1 MMVVIVVMT
10 MSVGGR
16 PVRMMLHHRMV
27 VLNPSIITPLIM
39 LVIIAFSGRHRISV
53 CGRRAVRVAGRRT
66 VIRRSIRWSIGIR
79 RGFRII
85 PMSTAEKASL

>member
-39 LVIIAFSGRHRISV
+39 LVIIGVLWATPHIRMRVPGRTRSWTADRNKIHSG
-53 CGRRAVRVAGRRT
+53 
-66 VIRRSIRWSIGIR
+66 
-79 RGFRII
+79 
-85 PMSTAEKASL
+85 P